1 MNCDRLSS
9 FEQDAEDVGGLLE
22 HLQIAQVDLLGQSRA
37 GVAAKL
43 IAIRYPQPAC
53 RSDLDFNKH
62 CDDET
67 AVELDAARIRAGHSA

>member
-1 MNCDRLSS
+1 MNCDRRSS
-9 FEQDAEDVGGLLE
+9 FEQDAEDVGLE
-22 HLQIAQVDLLGQSRA
+22 HLQIVQVDLLSQSRA